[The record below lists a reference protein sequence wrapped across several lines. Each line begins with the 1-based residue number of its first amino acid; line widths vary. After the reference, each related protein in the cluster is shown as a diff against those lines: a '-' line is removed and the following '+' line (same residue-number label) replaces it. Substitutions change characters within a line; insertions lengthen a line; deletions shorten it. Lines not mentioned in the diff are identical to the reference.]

1 MPPAANDTHIAY
13 HACPLC
19 EATCGLELTIQG
31 GRVLKVRGDRQDVFS
46 HGYLCPKG
54 AALAELQDDPDRLRA
69 PLVRRSGVF
78 QAVSWAEAFAEVE
91 RGLMP
96 IIKEQGRDA
105 VGVYLGN
112 PCSHTLAANL
122 CLKPLLKALGTRNIF
137 TASTV
142 DQIPM
147 HVACGLMYGNPLAIP
162 VPDLDRA
169 DFLLILGADPLES
182 NGSLATAPDFPGRLR
197 ALKARGG
204 RLVVIDPRR
213 SRTAKLAHEH
223 IFIRPGGDAFLLM
236 AMVHTL
242 FQEKLVA
249 LGRLEALSAGLEE
262 LGQLCASFP
271 PEAVEGA
278 CGIPAAEIR
287 RLARELAASPRAAVY
302 GRMGTCTVAFGT
314 LATWLIQ
321 VLNILTGN
329 LDRPGGT
336 MFPSPAHLP
345 EPRRAG
351 GKGWGMGRWRSR
363 VGGWPE
369 ALGEF
374 PVHAMCEEM
383 ETPGP
388 GQVRAL
394 VTVAGNPV
402 MALPNA
408 GRVDRALGGLEFMVA
423 VDFYLN
429 PSTRHASVIL
439 PPTGPLTSSH
449 YDVTFYNFA
458 VRNVARYSPPALPKP
473 AGEMDQGEI
482 FYRLAL
488 IAGGQGAGADPARL
502 EERLTA
508 TMVEQATGPGSPL
521 AGRGPE
527 VFTALKAWRGPE
539 RILDFMLRTGSR
551 GDGFGLNTGGLCL
564 ARLSEHPHGLDLGP
578 LEPRLPAI
586 LRTPSARIE
595 LVPAPLAAEVPRLAA
610 ALAAPPTPAGDG
622 LLLVGRRH
630 LRTNNSWLAN
640 LPSLVKGKP
649 RCTLHIHPRDAAA
662 LGLAGGQAV
671 RVVSRVGAVVLPAE
685 ITEDIMPGV
694 VCAPHGWGHDGA
706 GVALAVAR
714 RQPGIN
720 VNLLHD
726 DQAFDQCSHNSVLNG
741 LPVRLEPA
749 GRE

>member
-1 MPPAANDTHIAY
+1 MSFVASHASTAY
-13 HACPLC
+13 VTCPLC
-19 EATCGLELTIQG
+19 EATCGLELTIQD
-31 GRVLKVRGDRQDVFS
+31 GRVVKVRGDRRDVFS

-69 PLVRRSGVF
+69 PLVRRDGGF
-78 QAVSWAEAFAEVE
+78 QPVSWEEAFAVVE
-91 RGLMP
+91 RGLLP
-96 IIKEQGRDA
+96 IIQARGRDA

-122 CLKPLLKALGTRNIF
+122 CLRPLLKALGTRNIF

-142 DQIPM
+142 DQMPM
-147 HVACGLMYGNPLAIP
+147 HVACGLMYGGPLTIP

-182 NGSLATAPDFPGRLR
+182 NGSLATAPDWPGRLR

-204 RLVVIDPRR
+204 RLVVIDPRK

-223 IFIRPGGDAFLLM
+223 LFIRPGGDAFLLM

-249 LGRLEALSAGLEE
+249 LGRLEGLVTGLEE
-262 LGQLCASFP
+262 LGQLCAPFS

-278 CGIPAAEIR
+278 CGMAAGHIR
-287 RLARELAASPRAAVY
+287 RLARELAGAPRAVVY
-302 GRMGTCTVAFGT
+302 GRMGTCTVAFGA

-321 VLNILTGN
+321 ALNILTGN
-329 LDRPGGT
+329 LDRPGGA

-345 EPRRAG
+345 APRRAG
-351 GKGWGMGRWRSR
+351 GKGWGLGRWQSR

-369 ALGEF
+369 VLGEF

-408 GRVDRALGGLEFMVA
+408 GRVDRALAGLEFMVA
-423 VDFYLN
+423 VDFYQN
-429 PSTRHASVIL
+429 PSTRHASVVL

-449 YDVTFYNFA
+449 YDVTFYNLS
-458 VRNVARYSPPALPKP
+458 VRNVARYSPPALPRP
-473 AGEMDQGEI
+473 AGEMDQWEI
-482 FYRLAL
+482 LYRLAL
-488 IAGGQGAGADPARL
+488 IAAGQGAGADPALLDDRL
-502 EERLTA
+502 AAGL
-508 TMVEQATGPGSPL
+508 VEKAAEPGSPL

-527 VFTALKAWRGPE
+527 IAAALQAWRGPE
-539 RILDFMLRTGSR
+539 RLLDFMLRTGWR
-551 GDGFGLNTGGLCL
+551 GDGFGLNPGGLSL
-564 ARLSEHPHGLDLGP
+564 SRLLEHPHGLDLGP
-578 LEPRLPAI
+578 LEPRLPAM

-595 LVPAPLAAEVPRLAA
+595 LVPAPLAADLPRLAA
-610 ALAAPPTPAGDG
+610 ALAAPDG
-622 LLLVGRRH
+622 GGPLLVGRRH

-640 LPSLVKGKP
+640 LPSLVKGRP
-649 RCTLHIHPRDAAA
+649 RCTLHVHPQDAAA
-662 LGLAGGQAV
+662 LGLADGQAA
-671 RVVSRVGAVVLPAE
+671 RVVSRVGGAVLPVE

-694 VCAPHGWGHDGA
+694 VSAPHGWGQDLE

-714 RQPGIN
+714 RQPGVN

-726 DQAFDQCSHNSVLNG
+726 DQAFDACSHNSVLNG

-749 GRE
+749 AKEGA